1 MLSPNE
7 VLKKYWGFESLR
19 PAQKKAVNHVLK
31 QQDVITLMPTGGGKS
46 VCFQLPA
53 LMKEGICVVISP
65 LISLMQDQVN
75 ALKEKNIKAI
85 SISGPT
91 PIKELTRKL
100 DNCLYGG
107 YKFLYLSP
115 ERLQQ
120 RLVKN
125 YIREMNVNLI
135 AVDEAHCISEWGHDF
150 RPAYREIKELKEL
163 QPDVPIIALTATA
176 TNKVL
181 QDIQENLSLENAT
194 LVKMSFARENISLL
208 IKKTEDKN
216 YELQK
221 FLSKNLGVSII
232 YVRSRKLTLTL
243 KDFLNHNNI
252 SAEAYHG
259 GMDSEQKEALLKNWQ
274 AEKFQVMVA
283 TNAFGMGID
292 KANVKNVIHYQ
303 IPDSLENYYQEV
315 GRAGRNGQEANALL
329 IYENSDLLRLKDQFL
344 KNAPTP
350 EKTKLIY
357 KKLNSYFSIAYGEGV
372 EQEYNFSFLDFCHTY
387 HLNTY
392 LTYNVLQFLDRLEI
406 LKLSKEFH
414 QRTEIF
420 FKIPNKQLYK
430 FLEENKYYQKLIHTL
445 LRIQG
450 GFFNYKTII
459 NLKQIESKSGI
470 PRSQINAQLKKLAEL
485 DIIDLTLA
493 DQDSTI
499 NFLVPRE
506 DNFTINP
513 LVPYLKQYYKNKK
526 HKIDEIINFVE
537 DQNTCK
543 LIRLLKYFGEKRKE
557 KCGKCSVCLAEN
569 YKIHHFKNKFPE
581 IKKAI
586 ILCLQDQTELNSRE
600 ITFRLDFSEEEI
612 LFTIREMLDKNQLI
626 RTNRNT
632 YTLQ

>member
-232 YVRSRKLTLTL
+232 YVRSIKLTLTL

-303 IPDSLENYYQEV
+303 IPDSLGNYYQEV

-329 IYENSDLLRLKDQFL
+329 NYENSDLLRLKDQFL

-392 LTYNVLQFLDRLEI
+392 LTYNVLHILDR
-406 LKLSKEFH
+406 
-414 QRTEIF
+414 
-420 FKIPNKQLYK
+420 
-430 FLEENKYYQKLIHTL
+430 
-445 LRIQG
+445 
-450 GFFNYKTII
+450 
-459 NLKQIESKSGI
+459 
-470 PRSQINAQLKKLAEL
+470 
-485 DIIDLTLA
+485 
-493 DQDSTI
+493 
-499 NFLVPRE
+499 
-506 DNFTINP
+506 
-513 LVPYLKQYYKNKK
+513 
-526 HKIDEIINFVE
+526 
-537 DQNTCK
+537 
-543 LIRLLKYFGEKRKE
+543 
-557 KCGKCSVCLAEN
+557 
-569 YKIHHFKNKFPE
+569 
-581 IKKAI
+581 
-586 ILCLQDQTELNSRE
+586 
-600 ITFRLDFSEEEI
+600 
-612 LFTIREMLDKNQLI
+612 
-626 RTNRNT
+626 
-632 YTLQ
+632 